1 MQSKLSRRSNNVQFE
16 NLTMEVFITVPVTL
30 QITENFLCN
39 ILNDA
44 VSTVGYIPLGDWVI
58 DELEKIWKAAL
69 RT

>member
-58 DELEKIWKAAL
+58 DELEKIWKAAV

>member
-44 VSTVGYIPLGDWVI
+44 VSTVGYIPFGDWVI
-58 DELEKIWKAAL
+58 DELEKIWKAAV